1 MFFLFVNQAPSITSN
16 FDNAARIYL
25 YPRVYKAVFSDFGL
39 LVRPCNSSASASA
52 SASVQC
58 RAFYS
63 VVHRER
69 DLVALAK
76 EGFEALNCL
85 CMHDRRF

>member
-1 MFFLFVNQAPSITSN
+1 MKLYICTEKMKAIYIYSIVNFCSHFILLHNIFTIHKN
-16 FDNAARIYL
+16 FI
-25 YPRVYKAVFSDFGL
+25 L
-39 LVRPCNSSASASA
+39 LLKHPSASA

-85 CMHDRRF
+85 CMHDRCF

>member
-1 MFFLFVNQAPSITSN
+1 MY
-16 FDNAARIYL
+16 RL
-25 YPRVYKAVFSDFGL
+25 YRNS
-39 LVRPCNSSASASA
+39 SSASAL
-52 SASVQC
+52 VQC

-85 CMHDRRF
+85 CMHDRCF